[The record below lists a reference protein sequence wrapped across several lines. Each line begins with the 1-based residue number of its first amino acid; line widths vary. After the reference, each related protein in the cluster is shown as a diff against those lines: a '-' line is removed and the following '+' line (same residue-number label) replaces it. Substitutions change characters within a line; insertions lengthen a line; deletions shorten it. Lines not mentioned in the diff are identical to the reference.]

1 MIKSGGLFLF
11 KGYRC
16 VIGAVIPINGTPYI
30 AAASHIFHKA
40 GIGSR
45 VKADGV
51 EGTVRRFLE
60 DFDVALIEL
69 PTGCKAEMTIL
80 GSASVMEEAH
90 LVNETHSI
98 PCRVVRAGISLLSL
112 QFPCF
117 DMPQPGDSGSPI
129 VQEGKVVGLL
139 SSVMFGN
146 CTGTAVSSEVLR
158 NLRQ

>member
-11 KGYRC
+11 KGKHC

-45 VKADGV
+45 VQADGI
-51 EGTVRRFLE
+51 EGTVKRFLE

-69 PTGCKAEMTIL
+69 PTGCKAEITGL
-80 GSASVMEEAH
+80 GSAIVLEEAH
-90 LVNETHSI
+90 LINETHSI
-98 PCRVVRAGISLLSL
+98 PCRVIRAGISLLFL

-129 VQEGKVVGLL
+129 VQKGMVVGLL
-139 SSVMFGN
+139 SSVMLSN
-146 CTGTAVSSEVLR
+146 CTGTAVSAEVLR
-158 NLRQ
+158 NPER

>member
-40 GIGSR
+40 GLGSR
-45 VKADGV
+45 VQADGI
-51 EGTVRRFLE
+51 EGTVKRFLE

-69 PTGCKAEMTIL
+69 PSNCKAEMTGL
-80 GSASVMEEAH
+80 GCAIVMEEAC
-90 LVNETHSI
+90 LMNETHSV
-98 PCRVVRAGISLLSL
+98 PCRVIRAGISLLSL

-117 DMPQPGDSGSPI
+117 NMPQPGDSGSPI

-139 SSVMFGN
+139 SSVMLSN
-146 CTGTAVSSEVLR
+146 RTGTAVSSGVLR
-158 NLRQ
+158 NLGQ

>member
-11 KGYRC
+11 KGARC

-30 AAASHIFHKA
+30 ATASHIFHKTGA
-40 GIGSR
+40 RSR
-45 VKADGV
+45 VQADGI
-51 EGTVRRFLE
+51 EGTVKRFLE

-69 PTGCKAEMTIL
+69 PTGCKAEMTGL
-80 GSASVMEEAH
+80 GSAIVLEEAH
-90 LVNETHSI
+90 LMNETHSI
-98 PCRVVRAGISLLSL
+98 PCRVIRAGMSLLSL

-129 VQEGKVVGLL
+129 VQKGKVVGIL
-139 SSVMFGN
+139 SSVMLGN

>member
-11 KGYRC
+11 KGARC

-30 AAASHIFHKA
+30 AAASHIFSKA

-45 VKADGV
+45 VQADGI
-51 EGTVRRFLE
+51 EGIVKRFLE

-69 PTGCKAEMTIL
+69 PTGCKAELTGL
-80 GSASVMEEAH
+80 GSAIVMGEAC
-90 LVNETHSI
+90 LTNETHSI
-98 PCRVVRAGISLLSL
+98 PCRVTRAGISLLSL

-129 VQEGKVVGLL
+129 VQEGMVVGLL
-139 SSVMFGN
+139 SSVMLSN
-146 CTGTAVSSEVLR
+146 CMGTAVSSEVLR
-158 NLRQ
+158 NLGQ